1 MRLSASA
8 ALLVLLAPLA
18 AFGQTPPAAAPP
30 ADAPPPPPP
39 PVEMAPPPPAP
50 VVVVPAPAPVVMVA
64 PAPAPAPAPPATPW
78 YQKLT
83 MEALVD
89 SYYMFNF
96 TNNENTLNGP
106 STVRQF
112 DTMSNSFT
120 LNYAKVGLGLA
131 VENVAFR
138 LDLGYG
144 ATGAII
150 NGASG
155 GASAAPDPMTPTV
168 LTAQLYGNAFI
179 VQQAFA
185 SLTIPGAPLTI
196 DFGKFVTTAGA
207 EVIEANKNWMY
218 SRSML
223 FFTIPLL
230 HTGVRANVKVSD
242 QLSLQ
247 ASVVNGI
254 NSDPDPNGEKTFGVS
269 ATITPMPSTSI
280 IATGYFGKEG
290 PNGSETDWRVI
301 ADLVASHTLSDT
313 AGLNLNVDYIKL
325 GEANTI
331 GAAAMARFVLN
342 PNLVLAARGEFIS
355 DKGGLSFGVFPGE
368 DRVSYYEGTLM
379 LGLPFAGHFEAR
391 VEARGDFASQVVF
404 SSGEKNQFTALV
416 AFLGFI

>member
-1 MRLSASA
+1 
-8 ALLVLLAPLA
+8 
-18 AFGQTPPAAAPP
+18 
-30 ADAPPPPPP
+30 
-39 PVEMAPPPPAP
+39 MAPPPPAP
-50 VVVVPAPAPVVMVA
+50 APAPAVVVA
-64 PAPAPAPAPPATPW
+64 PAPAVVIAPAPAPAPPATPW

-83 MEALVD
+83 LEALVD

-112 DTMSNSFT
+112 DVMSNSFT
-120 LNYAKVGLGLA
+120 LNYAKVGLGLSA
-131 VENVAFR
+131 ENIAFR

-150 NGASG
+150 NGASF
-155 GASAAPDPMTPTV
+155 GASTSDPTMPGIEAA
-168 LTAQLYGNAFI
+168 LYGNAFI

-207 EVIEANKNWMY
+207 EVIEASKNWMY

-280 IATGYFGKEG
+280 VATGYFGKEG

-355 DKGGLSFGVFPGE
+355 DKGGLSFGVVPGE

-391 VEARGDFASQVVF
+391 VEARGDFASQAVF
-404 SSGEKNQFTALV
+404 SSGEKNQFTGLV